1 MEKEEL
7 ENNEDENIKYNPI
20 TIKININKKDGYLYL
35 LKNIDF
41 DFCYKFNTGPYFLSS
56 TPNLFNND
64 LIYKSTKILKEL
76 YKITD
81 YSKYLNKDN
90 PNFIDYKVFYNSPQ
104 INSLKNIS
112 NINESILY
120 CPSMSFRIPLYL
132 IKLSSNPKTILYSNE
147 HISINNNEKIKEIK
161 NQIELDINRTLIH
174 YPIGKEK
181 DFTIKLRQ
189 LLFEISSREIGLSYI
204 QGMNFIAAFIL
215 LMTGNN
221 SELSLIIFFKV
232 FYMESQ
238 FFKKPYKLCYD
249 ENFTLLTHYVVLFKD
264 LLFRNYKDLY
274 YKIMSLDDNFFW
286 LLKWIQSLFV
296 INFKFEFAIKFW
308 DIFISKGLDFI
319 IIISLSI
326 IVYLENKIYQCEEI
340 DEFINLID
348 SLYNIQ
354 NDDSIELLTF
364 IFNNIENNFWNFE

>member
-1 MEKEEL
+1 MDN
-7 ENNEDENIKYNPI
+7 ENDIKYKPI
-20 TIKININKKDGYLYL
+20 LIKINTNKKDGYLHL

-41 DFCYKFNTGPYFLSS
+41 DFCYKFKTGPYFLSS

-90 PNFIDYKVFYNSPQ
+90 PNFIDYKLFYNSPQ
-104 INSLKNIS
+104 INNLKNIS

-161 NQIELDINRTLIH
+161 NQIKLDINRTLIK

-181 DFTIKLRQ
+181 DFTIKLSQ
-189 LLFEISSREIGLSYI
+189 ILFEISSREIGLSYV

-215 LMTGNN
+215 LLTGNN

-232 FYMESQ
+232 FYMESK

-249 ENFTLLTHYVVLFKD
+249 ENFILLTHYVVLFKD
-264 LLFRNYKDLY
+264 LLYRNYKDLY
-274 YKIMSLDDNFFW
+274 YKIISLDENFFW
-286 LLKWIQSLFV
+286 LLKWIQTLFV
-296 INFKFEFAIKFW
+296 INFKFELAIKFW
-308 DIFISKGLDFI
+308 DIIISKGLDYI
-319 IIISLSI
+319 IYISLSI
-326 IVYLENKIYQCEEI
+326 IVFLENQIYECDDIVQ
-340 DEFINLID
+340 FIKLLDN
-348 SLYNIQ
+348 LYNFQ
-354 NDDSIELLTF
+354 NDDSIEMLSF
-364 IFNNIENNFWNFE
+364 IFNNVENDIWNFE

>member
-1 MEKEEL
+1 MDN
-7 ENNEDENIKYNPI
+7 ENDIKYKPI
-20 TIKININKKDGYLYL
+20 LIKINTNKKDGYLHL

-41 DFCYKFNTGPYFLSS
+41 DFCYKFKTGPYFLSS

-90 PNFIDYKVFYNSPQ
+90 PNFIDYKLFYNSPQ
-104 INSLKNIS
+104 IYNLKNIS

-120 CPSMSFRIPLYL
+120 CSSMSFRIPLYL

-147 HISINNNEKIKEIK
+147 HIPINNNEKIKTIK

-181 DFTIKLRQ
+181 DFTIKLSQ
-189 LLFEISSREIGLSYI
+189 LLFEISTREIGLSYI
-204 QGMNFIAAFIL
+204 QGMNFISAFIL

-221 SELSLIIFFKV
+221 SELSLIIFFKI
-232 FYMESQ
+232 FYMESKY
-238 FFKKPYKLCYD
+238 FKKPFKLCYD
-249 ENFTLLTHYVVLFKD
+249 DNFSLLTHYVVLFKD